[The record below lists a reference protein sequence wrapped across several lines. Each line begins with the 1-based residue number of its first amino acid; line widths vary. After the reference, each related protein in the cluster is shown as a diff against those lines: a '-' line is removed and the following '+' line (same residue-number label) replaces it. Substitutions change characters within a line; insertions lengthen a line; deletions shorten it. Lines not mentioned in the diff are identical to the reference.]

1 MSESAII
8 SALAQLSK
16 RIDALEGIGYKF
28 WIPAIISLIAV
39 LISGFSASQ
48 TRKQSMTS
56 RLQGV
61 KNNIDLAK
69 AQLES
74 LSMELAPLKAK
85 KTPTADEKREL
96 DLKLQ
101 VYESALER
109 LLNAY
114 NDACDKFFKKQ
125 INKQDFMDLYH
136 QDIRD
141 YIEKVPD
148 KFQAP
153 LTRFD
158 KMVQYY
164 NERHKN
170 AKV

>member
-1 MSESAII
+1 MSDEAI
-8 SALAQLSK
+8 LELLQQLSR
-16 RIDALEGIGYKF
+16 RINALEASGYKF
-28 WIPAIISLIAV
+28 WIPITVSILAV
-39 LISGFSASQ
+39 LVSVYSVCQG
-48 TRKQSMTS
+48 RRQSKAT

-114 NDACDKFFKKQ
+114 NDGCDRFFKKQ
-125 INKQDFMDLYH
+125 IDQQDFIDMYH
-136 QDIRD
+136 ADIRD
-141 YIEKVPD
+141 YVEQVPD
-148 KFQAP
+148 KFRPP

-158 KMVQYY
+158 KIVQY
-164 NERHKN
+164 
-170 AKV
+170 

>member
-1 MSESAII
+1 MTVDALVEII
-8 SALAQLSK
+8 EQLSK
-16 RIDALEGIGYKF
+16 RVDALEGVGYRF
-28 WIPAIISLIAV
+28 WLPFGISIVAV
-39 LISGFSASQ
+39 GVSIYASLQ
-48 TRKQSMTS
+48 SKKQSRAA

-74 LSMELAPLKAK
+74 LSMEVAPLKAK

-96 DLKLQ
+96 ELKLQ

-114 NDACDKFFKKQ
+114 NDGCDRFFKKQ
-125 INKQDFMDLYH
+125 VDRQDFMDLYH

-141 YIEKVPD
+141 YVEQVPD
-148 KFQAP
+148 KFQPP

-158 KMVQYY
+158 NIVRYY
-164 NERHKN
+164 DEKHKK
-170 AKV
+170 AKA